1 MRKQEVSEFRTT
13 WQAEQVRQ
21 AACHHRSPTF
31 SSHWSVMASPQPL
44 HSVRL
49 SFLFPSVLSAMAR
62 LSQSGALLQL
72 LLGTSES
79 LSLLQYI
86 RTPLHSDLHLVAAV
100 C

>member
-1 MRKQEVSEFRTT
+1 MRTT

-21 AACHHRSPTF
+21 AACHQRSPTF
-31 SSHWSVMASPQPL
+31 SSHWSVMTSPQPL

-49 SFLFPSVLSAMAR
+49 SFLFPSVFSAMAR
-62 LSQSGALLQL
+62 LSQALLQL
-72 LLGTSES
+72 LLDTSES